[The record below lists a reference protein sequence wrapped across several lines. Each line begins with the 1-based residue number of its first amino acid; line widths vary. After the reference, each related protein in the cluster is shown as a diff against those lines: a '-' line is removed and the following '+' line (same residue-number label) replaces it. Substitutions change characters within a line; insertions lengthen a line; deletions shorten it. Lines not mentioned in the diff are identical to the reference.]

1 MQLIA
6 LGTDG
11 VTLEILLDQYH
22 GAGTCLDMAVQRKLL
37 VVENG
42 RARCRH
48 DLIRASL
55 VHALPPVLARRLHG
69 RLLGLLEGGVAH
81 SPDIAKLAYHSLG
94 AGDTEKG
101 FVYSLQAARAAA
113 RVGAHRQ
120 AAFHYSNALG
130 PAAPVPDETLNDA
143 LLEAAKEHCLINAFD
158 QASEFAGRRVGLCD
172 SEIEK
177 GKARAWLAYFHSR
190 HNDLSAVRREA
201 IPAIQALCTGSPSEE
216 LALAL
221 AAIAWVDL
229 VEGQWKDAIVLADE
243 AVAIARATNAPS
255 VEVHAATTGGAARSV
270 LGDPRGRIEV
280 AAAVDLGIESGAEE
294 FASRAMNNLGLI
306 ALEDGFLDEARGQF
320 DRLIEYT
327 IGHQLDAWYIA
338 ALATRSW
345 INVLAGLWGEA
356 DLDLERVLGQRTC
369 IQTEVEALVIAAILR
384 TRRGDPGST
393 EAIETV
399 LGRIEGTTDLGSL
412 IMGCALALEGA
423 WIGIFPLD
431 SAAEMYASLVTSPA
445 LVEFKSGRST
455 LAFWAR
461 RLDLDPPDGRIP
473 GPSGLEWAGAADDA
487 AVSWERK
494 GFPMHAA
501 VTQAMVPGADL
512 AAAFSDLA
520 SLGAEG
526 VLRGLRRELQR
537 RGVKSIPRGD
547 RPSTRSNPFGLTERQ
562 AEVLALMA
570 TGLSNSAIADELF
583 ISEKTASHHVS
594 AVLSK
599 LNASSRLQA
608 VATAVANGWTGP
620 DLGSRTR

>member
-1 MQLIA
+1 
-6 LGTDG
+6 
-11 VTLEILLDQYH
+11 
-22 GAGTCLDMAVQRKLL
+22 
-37 VVENG
+37 
-42 RARCRH
+42 
-48 DLIRASL
+48 
-55 VHALPPVLARRLHG
+55 
-69 RLLGLLEGGVAH
+69 
-81 SPDIAKLAYHSLG
+81 
-94 AGDTEKG
+94 
-101 FVYSLQAARAAA
+101 
-113 RVGAHRQ
+113 
-120 AAFHYSNALG
+120 
-130 PAAPVPDETLNDA
+130 
-143 LLEAAKEHCLINAFD
+143 
-158 QASEFAGRRVGLCD
+158 
-172 SEIEK
+172 
-177 GKARAWLAYFHSR
+177 
-190 HNDLSAVRREA
+190 
-201 IPAIQALCTGSPSEE
+201 
-216 LALAL
+216 
-221 AAIAWVDL
+221 
-229 VEGQWKDAIVLADE
+229 
-243 AVAIARATNAPS
+243 
-255 VEVHAATTGGAARSV
+255 
-270 LGDPRGRIEV
+270 
-280 AAAVDLGIESGAEE
+280 
-294 FASRAMNNLGLI
+294 
-306 ALEDGFLDEARGQF
+306 
-320 DRLIEYT
+320 
-327 IGHQLDAWYIA
+327 
-338 ALATRSW
+338 
-345 INVLAGLWGEA
+345 VLAGLWGEA

-473 GPSGLEWAGAADDA
+473 GAADDA